1 MGDELRK
8 RKVSQFGNFE
18 EQDKVVVLPKDG
30 DDLSTYRLQVNLE
43 DEELQK
49 YWDERYMYRNKDVIV
64 RIIDTK
70 MNDEGIL
77 IPS

>member
-8 RKVSQFGNFE
+8 IKVSEFEDFE